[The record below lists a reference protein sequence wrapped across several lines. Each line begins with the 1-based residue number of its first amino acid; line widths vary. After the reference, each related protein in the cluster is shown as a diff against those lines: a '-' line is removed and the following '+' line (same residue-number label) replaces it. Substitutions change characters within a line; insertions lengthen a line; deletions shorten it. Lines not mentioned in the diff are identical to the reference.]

1 MLIYYCYSCNE
12 YFKVSDKKAKTSN
25 NILCPHCTSFDTEF
39 APEEECSQSENDTDC
54 DDDTAPDTE
63 YDSYINDV
71 ENDDRN

>member
-39 APEEECSQSENDTDC
+39 APEEECNTTQNESNYDDNNDS
-54 DDDTAPDTE
+54 DTE
-63 YDSYINDV
+63 YDSYIDEV